1 MVPPPNRARS
11 NPRPPTDPP
20 LPPPVATS
28 ITASVAEG
36 DDAAASK
43 ALVEEG
49 RRGKQKEIVAI
60 GVTGASE
67 KNKKEEEEKKEEGK
81 DSERRGRSTSKDSLT
96 IDRRKPKKETAL
108 DAAARER
115 IWATRSGD
123 SQRLKNTLRDLHR
136 FLVALPFPLIKVTP
150 TILARAI
157 CRVLASQRLMPTN
170 IAFDVALLF
179 WRLIINIFFRSI
191 QPRGSWRI
199 PRPNEG
205 PVIFVA
211 APHHNQFLDPLLLA
225 SEVRRGSGRRVAF
238 LIAEKSIKR
247 QFIGAAA
254 KLMQSIPVARAA
266 DSAKAGKGTVSVHPS
281 GDKLLL
287 QGHSSQFTKQLV
299 VRGQILLPKA
309 TGYATAEVEEIIS
322 DTEVRIKKEF
332 KDERAI
338 EALKGKLPE
347 GPMDKK
353 EGGKEPGMEGCK
365 YQCLPYVDQ
374 TQMYASVYERLAE
387 GGSLGIFPE
396 GGSHDR
402 TDLLPLKAG
411 VVIMALGAMSA
422 NPGLNVR
429 IVPVG
434 LSYFHPHKFRSRA
447 VVEFG
452 APIDVPRE
460 LVGLFEQGGEGK
472 RKAVG
477 EAMDLVFDGLKSVTV
492 RAPDYETLM
501 LIQAARRLYTP
512 PGAHP
517 SLSQVVELNRRFIL
531 GYLEF
536 KDDPR
541 VAAIKDDVLRYNK
554 MLVYA
559 GLRDHQV
566 ERATRAGWRSL
577 GLLAYRL
584 GLLGMWGTV
593 ALPGAL
599 LNAPVIILAKIISR
613 KKAKEALA
621 ASQVKLKGR
630 DVLATWKVLVSLG
643 FTPILYCFY
652 AGVATY
658 LAHRQKLATKHQ
670 LFMPLYTL
678 SILPPIAY
686 STLKFSEVGFDIYK
700 SLPPLFVSLMPG
712 NYKVIIELQQT
723 RAKISSEI
731 HTLIDELA
739 PKIWDDF
746 ESRKIV
752 TSPTASA
759 PPVQTPTGEESIIWR
774 QKSHDK
780 KLDTKSPLAH
790 PLAWADERL
799 FGWGTSTRRGS
810 STTRALSADEF
821 AAERRSSS
829 AGEGIVDNAS
839 KEEPDG
845 PGKEGKEGDEEEED
859 SSEDGV
865 EEEEEEGDYEAIFRM
880 LSPARMLGLG
890 DEPSTPKSPRS
901 PGAGGG
907 SSGRRSR
914 SQSRSRSGSQNETF
928 AEKRNRSNSDL
939 KALSSSSSNNNTR
952 AGGPEPLSPTVRT
965 TALADQNGS
974 SARERGG
981 ARQRTASL
989 SENISTD
996 SFKSK
1001 APKVHE
1007 EAFGKATKVLEKAE
1021 QQVNGSSE
1029 QQAPRVEEMKSAAPT
1044 PLPGSPAVRPKS

>member
-1 MVPPPNRARS
+1 
-11 NPRPPTDPP
+11 
-20 LPPPVATS
+20 
-28 ITASVAEG
+28 
-36 DDAAASK
+36 
-43 ALVEEG
+43 
-49 RRGKQKEIVAI
+49 
-60 GVTGASE
+60 
-67 KNKKEEEEKKEEGK
+67 
-81 DSERRGRSTSKDSLT
+81 
-96 IDRRKPKKETAL
+96 
-108 DAAARER
+108 
-115 IWATRSGD
+115 
-123 SQRLKNTLRDLHR
+123 
-136 FLVALPFPLIKVTP
+136 
-150 TILARAI
+150 
-157 CRVLASQRLMPTN
+157 
-170 IAFDVALLF
+170 
-179 WRLIINIFFRSI
+179 
-191 QPRGSWRI
+191 
-199 PRPNEG
+199 
-205 PVIFVA
+205 
-211 APHHNQFLDPLLLA
+211 
-225 SEVRRGSGRRVAF
+225 
-238 LIAEKSIKR
+238 
-247 QFIGAAA
+247 
-254 KLMQSIPVARAA
+254 
-266 DSAKAGKGTVSVHPS
+266 
-281 GDKLLL
+281 
-287 QGHSSQFTKQLV
+287 
-299 VRGQILLPKA
+299 
-309 TGYATAEVEEIIS
+309 
-322 DTEVRIKKEF
+322 
-332 KDERAI
+332 
-338 EALKGKLPE
+338 
-347 GPMDKK
+347 
-353 EGGKEPGMEGCK
+353 
-365 YQCLPYVDQ
+365 
-374 TQMYASVYERLAE
+374 
-387 GGSLGIFPE
+387 
-396 GGSHDR
+396 
-402 TDLLPLKAG
+402 
-411 VVIMALGAMSA
+411 MALGAMSA

-477 EAMDLVFDGLKSVTV
+477 EAMELVFDGLKSVTV

-541 VAAIKDDVLRYNK
+541 VASVKDQVLRYNK

-658 LAHRQKLATKHQ
+658 FAHRYKLPTRHQ
-670 LFMPLYTL
+670 LMMPFYTL
-678 SILPPIAY
+678 SVLPPIAY
-686 STLKFSEVGFDIYK
+686 STLKFSEVGIDIYK

-723 RAKISSEI
+723 RAKIASEI
-731 HTLIDELA
+731 HALIDELA

-752 TSPTASA
+752 TSPTSSA
-759 PPVQTPTGEESIIWR
+759 PPAQSPAGEESLMWR

-810 STTRALSADEF
+810 TTTRALSAAEF
-821 AAERRSSS
+821 AEKKAGN
-829 AGEGIVDNAS
+829 AGESIVDSAS
-839 KEEPDG
+839 KEEQD
-845 PGKEGKEGDEEEED
+845 ELDDEQEEEEEEEED
-859 SSEDGV
+859 SEEGV
-865 EEEEEEGDYEAIFRM
+865 EEEEEGDYEAIFRM
-880 LSPARMLGLG
+880 LSPARLLGYG
-890 DEPSTPKSPRS
+890 DEANTPKSPRS
-901 PGAGGG
+901 PVTGG
-907 SSGRRSR
+907 SGRRSR
-914 SQSRSRSGSQNETF
+914 SHSRSRSGSLNETF
-928 AEKRNRSNSDL
+928 AEKRNRSNTDL
-939 KALSSSSSNNNTR
+939 KALSSSSSGR

-965 TALADQNGS
+965 TALAYQSGGGTAAA
-974 SARERGG
+974 ARERGP
-981 ARQRTASL
+981 RQRTTSL
-989 SENISTD
+989 SEDISTD
-996 SFKSK
+996 SFKSN
-1001 APKVHE
+1001 APKVHGE
-1007 EAFGKATKVLEKAE
+1007 PFGKATKVLERTE
-1021 QQVNGSSE
+1021 QQTNGSSVAH
-1029 QQAPRVEEMKSAAPT
+1029 APRVEDMKSAAPT
-1044 PLPGSPAVRPKS
+1044 PAPGSPNVRSS